1 MAKKQETASLSDSL
15 SEYKELKDI
24 DKETLI
30 NVLEDSF
37 RNVLIKMFGTDES
50 FDVIINPEKG
60 DFEIWRTRTVVSDE
74 DAKGEDFNPTLQISL
89 SEAHKIDDEAEV
101 GESVTDSV
109 DFSSFGRRAVLNL
122 RQALS
127 SKVLELQKEHLYKK
141 FSERVGELISAEIYQ
156 VWKREA
162 LLIDDE
168 NNELLLPKAEQ
179 IPGDFYKKGEHVH
192 AVIERV
198 ENDNNNPRI
207 ILSRTSG
214 EFLKRLLELN
224 VPEIADGLIT
234 VKCVARV
241 PGERAKIAVESYD
254 DRIDPVGACVGMNG
268 SRIRGI
274 VRELKGENID
284 VISYTNNKLLFIQRA
299 LSPAKITAVN
309 LNEEKKEAEV
319 YMRPEEVPLAIGK
332 NASNL
337 KLASL
342 LTGYRIE
349 VYRDL
354 ENPIEEDI
362 YLDEFSDEIESW
374 VLDILKNAGYTT
386 AKPVLRQHR
395 DILIKQTDLEE
406 ATIDHV
412 LSVLRAE
419 FEDEEENDEANEA
432 PADDN
437 AEAQSEEDNT
447 NANL

>member
-1 MAKKQETASLSDSL
+1 MAKKQETTSLTESL

-24 DKETLI
+24 DKDTLI

-37 RNVLIKMFGTDES
+37 RNVLTKMFGTDES

-60 DFEIWRTRTVVSDE
+60 DFEIWRTRTVVTDE
-74 DAKGEDFNPTLQISL
+74 EAKGENFNSTLQVSL
-89 SEAHKIDDEAEV
+89 TEAHKIDPEAEV

-109 DFSSFGRRAVLNL
+109 DFNSFGRRAVLNL

-127 SKVLELQKEHLYKK
+127 SKVLELQKEYLYNR
-141 FSERVGELISAEIYQ
+141 FSKRVGELISAEVYQ

-168 NNELLLPKAEQ
+168 NNELLLPKSEQ
-179 IPGDFYKKGEHVH
+179 IPGDFYRKGETVH

-198 ENDNNNPRI
+198 ENENNNPRI

-284 VISYTNNKLLFIQRA
+284 VIPFTNNKLLFIQRA
-299 LSPAKITAVN
+299 LNPAKISAVN
-309 LNEEKKEAEV
+309 LNEEEHEAEV

-349 VYRDL
+349 VFRDL

-386 AKPVLRQHR
+386 AKPVLRQDR
-395 DILIKQTDLEE
+395 DTLIKQTDLEE
-406 ATIDHV
+406 STIDNVLHV
-412 LSVLRAE
+412 LRSE
-419 FEDEEENDEANEA
+419 FEDD
-432 PADDN
+432 
-437 AEAQSEEDNT
+437 EEDVEQGDWVDGDERGDEEKNVEVE
-447 NANL
+447 

>member
-1 MAKKQETASLSDSL
+1 MAKKQESASLSESL

-30 NVLEDSF
+30 NVLEESF
-37 RNVLIKMFGTDES
+37 RNVLTKMFGTDDS

-74 DAKGEDFNPTLQISL
+74 YAKGENFNPIMEVSL
-89 SEAHKIDDEAEV
+89 TEAHKIDEEAEE

-109 DFSSFGRRAVLNL
+109 NFASFGRRAVLNL

-127 SKVLELQKEHLYKK
+127 SKVLELQKGNLYKK
-141 FSERVGELISAEIYQ
+141 FSERVGELISAEVYQ

-168 NNELLLPKAEQ
+168 NNELLMPKTEQ
-179 IPGDFYKKGEHVH
+179 IPGDYFRKGDNVH

-198 ENDNNNPRI
+198 ENENNNPRI

-284 VISYTNNKLLFIQRA
+284 VIPYTANKLLFIQRA
-299 LSPAKITAVN
+299 LNPAKISAVN
-309 LNEEKKEAEV
+309 LNEEEHEAEV

-349 VYRDL
+349 VFRDL

-374 VLDILKNAGYTT
+374 VLDVLKNAGYTT
-386 AKPVLRQHR
+386 AKPVLRQER
-395 DILIKQTDLEE
+395 EMLIKQTDLEE
-406 ATIDHV
+406 STIDNV
-412 LSVLRAE
+412 LQVLRAE
-419 FEDEEENDEANEA
+419 FEEDDNEEEGEPTEEVAEDESVNEEPQA
-432 PADDN
+432 
-437 AEAQSEEDNT
+437 
-447 NANL
+447 